1 MRILFATGCK
11 ALRRRPRESG
21 FLNKGNRS
29 GLFRPGS
36 QDESKKVAGNLERV
50 SKDGDASRRP
60 LRRALRATSPV
71 SRGRMK
77 SPPPR
82 SGGGGPCEAWWRGLP
97 YPPAQSV
104 QPRGIS
110 RQSFSQR
117 TPYPSARIL
126 LSSLRHEGA
135 VPDRPTLRRGERRLR
150 ALVANGHEAPGIEG
164 RARALRPLLPA
175 FGLALPSIGRGQD
188 EAGVKDAPTTPP
200 SAILRK
206 RRAEAPRQGLQPAYK
221 TKPQWRSHRGASA
234 SPHQEGKTDAKPGRK
249 APRRG

>member
-1 MRILFATGCK
+1 V
-11 ALRRRPRESG
+11 
-21 FLNKGNRS
+21 
-29 GLFRPGS
+29 
-36 QDESKKVAGNLERV
+36 D
-50 SKDGDASRRP
+50 D
-60 LRRALRATSPV
+60 
-71 SRGRMK
+71 
-77 SPPPR
+77 PPPR

-117 TPYPSARIL
+117 TPYAGGLIL

-135 VPDRPTLRRGERRLR
+135 VPDRPILRRGERRLR
-150 ALVANGHEAPGIEG
+150 ALVANGHEAPGVEG

-221 TKPQWRSHRGASA
+221 TKPQWRSHRGAFA
-234 SPHQEGKTDAKPGRK
+234 SPHHEGKTDAKPGRK
-249 APRRG
+249 APRPRIALTRVNSSGRAFVQNPCGRAGAGTHKARGRGLWDLPGPLSGKVDTGFPSKSGPSLK